1 MRSSM
6 TFCLSHKRMNWC
18 HTLCEAVKN
27 GKPSGLLLSDMV
39 TFCVDAITS
48 ITLPHA
54 ERNPDK

>member
-1 MRSSM
+1 M

-39 TFCVDAITS
+39 TFCIDAIMS
-48 ITLPHA
+48 ITLPHV